1 MSDTVNGSSCS
12 YTTLNNYNSS
22 TAGSLGSPAYSA
34 TTVKGYYV
42 VPNYSA
48 PGYNALTHGNDTPTC
63 SGYFNVTSAYGAN
76 AANCNT
82 QYSQMPCGNSMMKG
96 NFALQN
102 RMRGEPIPVLS
113 DPIYPKK
120 CNVMDTIK
128 NKKCRKFI
136 GNFFEECGK
145 DHDFKFNK
153 DGEVVCRPKKLKNM
167 L

>member
-34 TTVKGYYV
+34 STVKGYYV

-82 QYSQMPCGNSMMKG
+82 QYSQMPCGNSIIKG
-96 NFALQN
+96 ERINDYYEEYDAERCTHDSNL
-102 RMRGEPIPVLS
+102 R
-113 DPIYPKK
+113 YPYYCMNENCKK
-120 CNVMDTIK
+120 FHGKCYEKCTGNTNLKWK
-128 NKKCRKFI
+128 NKK
-136 GNFFEECGK
+136 NGK
-145 DHDFKFNK
+145 
-153 DGEVVCRPKKLKNM
+153 VVCE
-167 L
+167 